1 MASSP
6 LRAALPASPHPAT
19 TPCQLPPRSQA
30 AQPPLPPSLGS
41 EEAARQQQGFFF
53 YYSFSPPQPRCQQL
67 CSPPGS
73 ALPPLGSPQRRRE
86 ARRSRRSSP
95 SWQGPFPSS
104 SPAARARAAL
114 VFSSPFP
121 RGRLGLGG
129 CRLCGGVGSTLGW
142 RQGAGRLFVSART
155 TITSRCRAISRRFS
169 PELSGSEALMGS
181 SALPWEPSRCGSG
194 AEKRAGGR
202 GCCPAHPS
210 ARWSASGS
218 PGRECSSFGEPQ
230 PQAAASGCVFLCVQ
244 VGSTPLGFGSR
255 GVLVGQ
261 GLSRNGRISPN
272 SLTRICASAPELVG
286 LPG

>member
-1 MASSP
+1 MWRAPRSEPRSLPLPTP
-6 LRAALPASPHPAT
+6 LRLRASF
-19 TPCQLPPRSQA
+19 LRGRR
-30 AQPPLPPSLGS
+30 QPSLLCPLPW
-41 EEAARQQQGFFF
+41 ARRRQQGSSKAFFF
-53 YYSFSPPQPRCQQL
+53 NSSPPQPSCQQL

-73 ALPPLGSPQRRRE
+73 ALPPLGSPRRRRE

-104 SPAARARAAL
+104 SPAARAGAAL

-121 RGRLGLGG
+121 RGRMGLEGR
-129 CRLCGGVGSTLGW
+129 RLCAGVGSTLGW
-142 RQGAGRLFVSART
+142 RQGAGRLVVSART

-218 PGRECSSFGEPQ
+218 PGSGCSSFGEPQ
-230 PQAAASGCVFLCVQ
+230 PQAAASGCAFLCVQ

-261 GLSRNGRISPN
+261 GLSRNRRISPN